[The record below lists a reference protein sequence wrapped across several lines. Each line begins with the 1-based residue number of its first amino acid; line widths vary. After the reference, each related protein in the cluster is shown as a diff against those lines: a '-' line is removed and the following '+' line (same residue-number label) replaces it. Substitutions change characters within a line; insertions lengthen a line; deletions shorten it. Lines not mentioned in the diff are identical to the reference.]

1 MKKQIVVERNTLDF
15 LRKTF
20 NCSRM
25 AIWEALHFE
34 SNSDFAKKIRH
45 LAKQHGGELVG
56 AKIEPETSFDT
67 VSGVMTQTFGD
78 RVKLTADQGHVTV
91 YIDGC
96 ANEHA
101 LCESIPEFVELQN
114 RVRSIAESL

>member
-67 VSGVMTQTFGD
+67 ESGVMTQTFGN
-78 RVKLTADQGHVTV
+78 RVMLTSNKGQVTV
-91 YIDGC
+91 WVDGKVTEEQFC
-96 ANEHA
+96 KE
-101 LCESIPEFVELQN
+101 IPEFVALQD
-114 RVRSIAESL
+114 RVRDIAESL